1 MSIESDTCLPF
12 HRCSA
17 SFCAGLGPFYY
28 QKPDPPLIESQH
40 IQIILSPNQ
49 SNNFRKPIRL
59 NTPEKLDP
67 ACYSEIEDRTL
78 SRKRPSAQNG
88 GPFAL
93 TNKEQNM
100 TPEERAEIARKN
112 GAKSKGP
119 TTAAGKE
126 QSKRNAIKH
135 GERAEALKLLVPPHS
150 ACLLHEQRR
159 EFYKLFDRNI
169 AKYQASDEHEKEIVR
184 EITDLQWS
192 NGRARLALHTML
204 NRELIRTGASVQ
216 PIDELTFNGENII
229 AAYESLAANKAV
241 KLFHKEYAVNTR
253 LIIALER
260 RLAHVQ
266 RHWPGKAKGQVNS
279 NEERAFFG
287 LEETT
292 PNEGTGPE
300 APQPVENTVTSTE
313 NTKKVVN
320 VVALRL
326 PAMAPRPRP
335 GTEQGLERPRHA

>member
-1 MSIESDTCLPF
+1 
-12 HRCSA
+12 
-17 SFCAGLGPFYY
+17 
-28 QKPDPPLIESQH
+28 
-40 IQIILSPNQ
+40 
-49 SNNFRKPIRL
+49 
-59 NTPEKLDP
+59 
-67 ACYSEIEDRTL
+67 
-78 SRKRPSAQNG
+78 
-88 GPFAL
+88 
-93 TNKEQNM
+93 M

-119 TTAAGKE
+119 SSSAGKE

-150 ACLLHEQRR
+150 ACLLHEERR

-169 AKYQASDEHEKEIVR
+169 AKYQATDEHEKEIVR

-192 NGRARLALHTML
+192 NSRARLALHTML

-216 PIDELTFNGENII
+216 PIDELTFNGENIL
-229 AAYESLAANKAV
+229 AAYESLAANKAL

-266 RHWPGKAKGQVNS
+266 RRWPSKAQQIANS

-287 LEETT
+287 VEEAE
-292 PNEGTGPE
+292 PNEGTKPE
-300 APQPVENTVTSTE
+300 TPQPVENTTNGTE
-313 NTKKVVN
+313 NTAKVVN
-320 VVALRL
+320 VEAPLTPEKIDLYR
-326 PAMAPRPRP
+326 AMFPDRDIEFHIFEPDTPKA
-335 GTEQGLERPRHA
+335 A